1 MNVTYGRGG
10 TLRVSPLV
18 SIIVSLQIDIS
29 IQCPCLCDLGVL
41 ESKNVSLKG
50 GEGAGGEPSSPKG

>member
-1 MNVTYGRGG
+1 M
-10 TLRVSPLV
+10 SPLV

-41 ESKNVSLKG
+41 ESKNVSLDG
-50 GEGAGGEPSSPKG
+50 GGGRGEPSSPKG